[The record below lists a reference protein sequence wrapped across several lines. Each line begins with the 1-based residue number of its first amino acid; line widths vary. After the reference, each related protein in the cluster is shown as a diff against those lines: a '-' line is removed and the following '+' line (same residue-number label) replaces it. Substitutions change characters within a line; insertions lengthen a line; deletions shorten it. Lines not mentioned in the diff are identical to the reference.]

1 MDPKELPLDP
11 HHEGV
16 PSGVSKMIY
25 EPMVRSAQTAHLRSA
40 KINNFSKWTQPSFPL
55 THVTEEF
62 DRVCP
67 KQPLSILHVRR
78 KPCTY
83 LALILTVS
91 PSDL

>member
-1 MDPKELPLDP
+1 MDPNELPLDP

-25 EPMVRSAQTAHLRSA
+25 EPMVRSAQTVHLHSA
-40 KINNFSKWTQPSFPL
+40 KINTFSKWTQPSFPL

-67 KQPLSILHVRR
+67 KQPLSVLHV
-78 KPCTY
+78 
-83 LALILTVS
+83 
-91 PSDL
+91 